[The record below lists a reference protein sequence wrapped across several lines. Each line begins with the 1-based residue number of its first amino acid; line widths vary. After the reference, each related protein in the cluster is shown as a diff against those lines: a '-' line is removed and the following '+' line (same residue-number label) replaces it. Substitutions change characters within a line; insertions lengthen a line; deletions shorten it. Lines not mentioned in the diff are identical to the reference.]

1 MLDLPRSVRLA
12 LWGTAVLGDRVTAV
26 DAVEAVTGADEPH
39 TAEGDDVLP
48 LRDDGTVLTD
58 LLGQLHAGC
67 AGLRAVL
74 PVPGDVLGLPG
85 PRAVNELALDAGEA
99 VVTVPRVPGEA
110 VWALVPL
117 VTVFGSELEPGAAV
131 HWRVQRTAGLAATDF
146 AGLSEAERALRTA
159 LVESTEAL
167 TALDVARWRDDA
179 ADRIAMVRDGGLPR
193 GAVPSGTPGRVVRVL
208 STAARVR
215 AIVALATEDDGA
227 AVTGYDAAGRARSL
241 REVDRVA
248 RRAMVAACD
257 PAAVQQAASP

>member
-12 LWGTAVLGDRVTAV
+12 LWGTAALHDRVAAADAVTAV
-26 DAVEAVTGADEPH
+26 TGDDEPH
-39 TAEGDDVLP
+39 TAAGDDVLP
-48 LRDDGTVLTD
+48 VRDGRTVLGD
-58 LLGQLHAGC
+58 LLGQLHAGS

-85 PRAVNELALDAGEA
+85 PRAVNEQALDAGEA

-110 VWALVPL
+110 VWALVPA
-117 VTVFGSELEPGAAV
+117 VTRFGSELEPGAVV
-131 HWRVQRTAGLAATDF
+131 HWQVHRTSGLAATDF
-146 AGLSEAERALRTA
+146 AGLAEAEQALRLA
-159 LVESTEAL
+159 LVESTETL

-193 GAVPSGTPGRVVRVL
+193 GAVPEGTPGRVVRVL

-215 AIVALATEDDGA
+215 AIVALAGEDDGA
-227 AVTGYDAAGRARSL
+227 AVTGWDAAGRARTL
-241 REVDRVA
+241 RAVDQVA

-257 PAAVQQAASP
+257 PMAVRQAASP